1 MVKNTQ
7 EVKEKSTQTVEERIE
22 SIREKM
28 AELKEKNVDTYFI
41 VTKSGVKLPDEQYKE
56 FEKKYSGEMDTVA
69 MDYEGINKVLYK
81 KDVKENESPIINEMR
96 DYLIKTYFGVETD
109 SFEFWKAVKGLFKAL
124 RVGKLNDLEKQLKAL
139 EAKEQT
145 GVTVKE

>member
-1 MVKNTQ
+1 MAKN
-7 EVKEKSTQTVEERIE
+7 VKESKTNSTQTVEEKIE

-28 AELKEKNVDTYFI
+28 AELKDKNVDTYFI
-41 VTKSGVKLPDEQYKE
+41 ITKSGVKLPDGQYKE
-56 FEKKYSGEMDTVA
+56 FENKYSDEMDKVA

-81 KDVKENESPIINEMR
+81 RNVKENESPIINEMR
-96 DYLIKTYFGVETD
+96 DYLIKTYFGVEKD

-139 EAKEQT
+139 EKKED
-145 GVTVKE
+145 EA

>member
-1 MVKNTQ
+1 MAKN
-7 EVKEKSTQTVEERIE
+7 VKESKANSTQTVEERIE
-22 SIREKM
+22 SIKEKM
-28 AELKEKNVDTYFI
+28 AELKDKNVDTYFI

-81 KDVKENESPIINEMR
+81 KNVKENESPIINEMR
-96 DYLIKTYFGVETD
+96 DYLIKTYFGIETD

-139 EAKEQT
+139 EKKED
-145 GVTVKE
+145 EA